1 MEIKQRNMLTVFV
14 IAVMVVVMIMMA
26 AQIAALHDENAML
39 KNLIVTELEQ
49 VRERIVTA
57 EGNLDVIQD
66 KLEGGARNDRRKVW
80 QVRGGM

>member
-1 MEIKQRNMLTVFV
+1 MEIKQRNMLKLFV
-14 IAVMVVVMIMMA
+14 IAVMVVVMILMA

-66 KLEGGARNDRRKVW
+66 KLEGGATSDQRKM